1 MGKFKVFDTIDKFMK
16 LYEADEDPAAAEGGE
31 MPAEGDAANDAT
43 NPPAEGQGEDPAANQ
58 EEVKPTNSMSD
69 EELEN
74 YIKTIT
80 AATKV
85 EMVKLVV
92 DALMMQPPPS
102 DRIPTAAMS
111 PNPNNVDAVIEALKG
126 LTAIE
131 RPLSLNDQAP
141 GENMANALKQ
151 TSSGSL

>member
-1 MGKFKVFDTIDKFMK
+1 
-16 LYEADEDPAAAEGGE
+16 
-31 MPAEGDAANDAT
+31 
-43 NPPAEGQGEDPAANQ
+43 
-58 EEVKPTNSMSD
+58 
-69 EELEN
+69 
-74 YIKTIT
+74 
-80 AATKV
+80 
-85 EMVKLVV
+85 
-92 DALMMQPPPS
+92 
-102 DRIPTAAMS
+102 MS